1 MLSEI
6 AVLGFYLGLAGTGFG
21 IIWFLL
27 GLSGGELNP
36 GTGLL
41 ITGFGIFLLVAS
53 RIMLYLGEKIDE
65 MPVER
70 HAKVFYSSLFFGVL
84 LILIGIRVFLIDEVE
99 VIALIGLLLL
109 LLGIAIV
116 NIVITPGQF
125 HLKDF
130 DKSVVYTGYSAVIGF
145 VYLFVAFVDYQKT
158 GILDVVHILFTI
170 IGIISVGYAFLR
182 LFFDSLRHYDL
193 AFDIGFL
200 MIYST
205 LSLIAIVSGK
215 GQEILLIIITWCTQ
229 FYSQYKKHSKIHLPF

>member
-1 MLSEI
+1 
-6 AVLGFYLGLAGTGFG
+6 
-21 IIWFLL
+21 
-27 GLSGGELNP
+27 
-36 GTGLL
+36 
-41 ITGFGIFLLVAS
+41 
-53 RIMLYLGEKIDE
+53 MLYLGEKIDE